1 MTLKFQTKNQIEE
14 IDQVIPYQEDF
25 KWRAAIRILNE
36 VVILIMFREKFGLR
50 VWIF

>member
-25 KWRAAIRILNE
+25 K
-36 VVILIMFREKFGLR
+36 
-50 VWIF
+50 